1 MSSTTAEHI
10 EAGQPRVLILSTRFV
25 PALQQF
31 QRVLERRKTAL
42 LVLAEENDQ
51 SAYMDWLRAHGIVYR
66 SINEPALV
74 DAVRR
79 VARGELFVQQSIS
92 DGRRYV
98 RGCLNGGGLLLRW
111 SQSVWRFGF
120 ARCAMSACQIDV
132 RVAHMQHHWREC
144 RNDYAI
150 FF

>member
-1 MSSTTAEHI
+1 MIDVVVADDQGLFRIGMVEILAVADDVRVVGQAGCPAQLLSTLKQAK
-10 EAGQPRVLILSTRFV
+10 PRVLILSTRFV

-92 DGRRYV
+92 DGREDT
-98 RGCLNGGGLLLRW
+98 
-111 SQSVWRFGF
+111 SE
-120 ARCAMSACQIDV
+120 
-132 RVAHMQHHWREC
+132 VA
-144 RNDYAI
+144 
-150 FF
+150 